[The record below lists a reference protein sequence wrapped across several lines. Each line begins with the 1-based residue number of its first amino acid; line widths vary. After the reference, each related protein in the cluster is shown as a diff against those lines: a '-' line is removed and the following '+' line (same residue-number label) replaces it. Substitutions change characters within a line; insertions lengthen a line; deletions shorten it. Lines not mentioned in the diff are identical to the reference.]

1 MSAQNCI
8 QTPRSGTPSGE
19 VAGEQELDSD
29 RSGENRMTELEK
41 IGAELAKLVLAI
53 PTWETGSGKEY
64 YEVRKS
70 LWEGIQTKA
79 REFLRVSEEAH
90 RK

>member
-1 MSAQNCI
+1 M
-8 QTPRSGTPSGE
+8 
-19 VAGEQELDSD
+19 V
-29 RSGENRMTELEK
+29 ENRMTELEK

-53 PTWETGSGKEY
+53 PIWETGSAKEF

-70 LWEGIQTKA
+70 LWDGVQTKA

-90 RK
+90 RN

>member
-1 MSAQNCI
+1 M
-8 QTPRSGTPSGE
+8 
-19 VAGEQELDSD
+19 AGEAQAD
-29 RSGENRMTELEK
+29 RDRDGENRMTELEK

-70 LWEGIQTKA
+70 LWEGIVAKA

>member
-1 MSAQNCI
+1 
-8 QTPRSGTPSGE
+8 
-19 VAGEQELDSD
+19 
-29 RSGENRMTELEK
+29 MTELEK

-90 RK
+90 PK

>member
-1 MSAQNCI
+1 
-8 QTPRSGTPSGE
+8 
-19 VAGEQELDSD
+19 
-29 RSGENRMTELEK
+29 MTELEK

-53 PTWETGSGKEY
+53 PTWETGSLKEF

-79 REFLRVSEEAH
+79 REFLRVSEEAN

>member
-1 MSAQNCI
+1 
-8 QTPRSGTPSGE
+8 
-19 VAGEQELDSD
+19 
-29 RSGENRMTELEK
+29 MTELEK
-41 IGAELAKLVLAI
+41 IGAELAKLVMSI
-53 PTWETGSGKEY
+53 PTWETGSAKEF

-70 LWEGIQTKA
+70 LWDAIVAKA

>member
-1 MSAQNCI
+1 
-8 QTPRSGTPSGE
+8 
-19 VAGEQELDSD
+19 
-29 RSGENRMTELEK
+29 MTELEK

-53 PTWETGSGKEY
+53 PTWETGSGKEF

-70 LWEGIQTKA
+70 LWEGTVAKA
-79 REFLRVSEEAH
+79 REFLRLAEEAH

>member
-1 MSAQNCI
+1 
-8 QTPRSGTPSGE
+8 
-19 VAGEQELDSD
+19 
-29 RSGENRMTELEK
+29 MTDLEK
-41 IGAELAKLVLAI
+41 IGADLAKLVVSI

-70 LWEGIQTKA
+70 LWEGVLAKA
-79 REFLRVSEEAH
+79 REFLRVSEEAQ

>member
-1 MSAQNCI
+1 MRVAAIEGRPPSRI
-8 QTPRSGTPSGE
+8 QAKPEGIETMM
-19 VAGEQELDSD
+19 
-29 RSGENRMTELEK
+29 ENRMTELEK

-53 PTWETGSGKEY
+53 PTWETGSAKEF
-64 YEVRKS
+64 YEIRKS
-70 LWEGIQTKA
+70 LWDGVQTKA